1 MLNQSKNVRLKN
13 RYMGLNRDYH
23 DIRDLKY
30 SSQQNS
36 SINIKDSVDLT
47 VLSNDV
53 YDQSELNSSTSFAVC
68 SLLEFLRQQSG
79 LRPIKLSELFT
90 YYISRKTEGTIK
102 YDSGS
107 SIRAA
112 IKATIRYGCA
122 PESMWPYEPANFRS
136 KIPRMVWRK
145 AKNEISFKYLRLDN
159 YLSNDIYSCLSEGF
173 PFSFG
178 MSIYS
183 SFRPDEQGI
192 IPIPSPR
199 RDSLLGYHC
208 LTCVGYTSKDIDDGL
223 FIVKNSWG
231 RGWGN
236 KGFCLIP
243 AKMLIDN
250 SNAFDFWTVR
260 PSSEFM
266 VMDNNIDNNSTY
278 LDNDNDEEYN
288 EDDNEDNDEEIN
300 DDI

>member
-1 MLNQSKNVRLKN
+1 
-13 RYMGLNRDYH
+13 
-23 DIRDLKY
+23 
-30 SSQQNS
+30 
-36 SINIKDSVDLT
+36 
-47 VLSNDV
+47 
-53 YDQSELNSSTSFAVC
+53 
-68 SLLEFLRQQSG
+68 
-79 LRPIKLSELFT
+79 
-90 YYISRKTEGTIK
+90 
-102 YDSGS
+102 
-107 SIRAA
+107 
-112 IKATIRYGCA
+112 
-122 PESMWPYEPANFRS
+122 
-136 KIPRMVWRK
+136 
-145 AKNEISFKYLRLDN
+145 
-159 YLSNDIYSCLSEGF
+159 
-173 PFSFG
+173 

-266 VMDNNIDNNSTY
+266 VIDNNSTY
-278 LDNDNDEEYN
+278 SN
-288 EDDNEDNDEEIN
+288 DDNEEEDDDE
-300 DDI
+300 DDIDNEEDNGNV